1 MLSDNKENDT
11 CKINI
16 KKYTLDMEDIK
27 NTMAEGYLSILNP
40 SPEYENKRE
49 KANLQ
54 YFQNNL
60 II

>member
-1 MLSDNKENDT
+1 
-11 CKINI
+11 
-16 KKYTLDMEDIK
+16 MEDIK